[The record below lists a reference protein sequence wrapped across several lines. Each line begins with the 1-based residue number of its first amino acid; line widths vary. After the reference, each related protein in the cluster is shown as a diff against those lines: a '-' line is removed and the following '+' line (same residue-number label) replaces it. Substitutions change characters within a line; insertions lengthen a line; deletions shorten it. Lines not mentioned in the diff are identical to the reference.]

1 MATTHATAENF
12 ESLVEKNDIV
22 VVDFWASWC
31 GPCMAFAPVYE
42 AASNEHPDV
51 CFAKVDTEEQQGLA
65 AAFGVRAIPTI
76 AVFREQVLLFSEAG
90 ALPAAALEELI
101 AQARALDMTKVKAEI
116 AAQEQHGHQHGPG
129 CNHDHDHDHGHK
141 H

>member
-12 ESLVEKNDIV
+12 ESLVDNNDIV

-31 GPCMAFAPVYE
+31 GPCMSFAPVFE
-42 AASNEHPDV
+42 AASNKHPDV

-65 AAFGVRAIPTI
+65 AAFGVRAIPMV
-76 AVFREQVLLFSEAG
+76 AVFRQQVLLYAEAG
-90 ALPAAALEELI
+90 ALPASALEELI
-101 AQARALDMTKVKAEI
+101 TQARALDMAEVKAKI
-116 AAQEQHGHQHGPG
+116 AAEAGAHEHGPD
-129 CNHDHDHDHGHK
+129 CK

>member
-12 ESLVEKNDIV
+12 ERLVDDNDIV

-31 GPCMAFAPVYE
+31 GPCVAFAPVFE
-42 AASNEHPDV
+42 AVSGKHPDV

-65 AAFGVRAIPTI
+65 AAFGVRAIPMV
-76 AVFREQVLLFSEAG
+76 AVFRQQVLLYAEAG

-101 AQARALDMTKVKAEI
+101 AQARALDMQKVKADI
-116 AAQEQHGHQHGPG
+116 AAQEQGPAADHVHGPG
-129 CNHDHDHDHGHK
+129 CRH
-141 H
+141 